1 MTRQSQAHQPPF
13 QHTAARRRLG
23 RLWEIL
29 VRNCCFNTQPP
40 EGGWAERKVEAVKA
54 ERFQHT
60 AARRRLGQVE
70 AVGQVQILFQHT
82 AARRR
87 LEKAFGKYHSNECFN
102 TQPPEGGWPGRPRG
116 RRDTGAFQHTAAR
129 RRLGLKEADKRIED
143 LFQHTAA
150 RRRLGVYQFDQ
161 AFELCFNTQPPEGG
175 WKDWE

>member
-60 AARRRLGQVE
+60 AARRRLAQ
-70 AVGQVQILFQHT
+70 QTYKDRTPFY
-82 AARRR
+82 R
-87 LEKAFGKYHSNECFN
+87 
-102 TQPPEGGWPGRPRG
+102 
-116 RRDTGAFQHTAAR
+116 
-129 RRLGLKEADKRIED
+129 
-143 LFQHTAA
+143 
-150 RRRLGVYQFDQ
+150 
-161 AFELCFNTQPPEGG
+161 FNTQPPEGG
-175 WKDWE
+175 WKD

>member
-1 MTRQSQAHQPPF
+1 MNFAQS
-13 QHTAARRRLG
+13 L
-23 RLWEIL
+23 
-29 VRNCCFNTQPP
+29 CFNTQPP
-40 EGGWAERKVEAVKA
+40 EGGWRLTITFSKRRL
-54 ERFQHT
+54 RFQHT

-70 AVGQVQILFQHT
+70 AVGQVQILFQHTAARRRLGSQGENSATERMFQHT